1 MRPTGCGE
9 FRGLRSARSRHEGL
23 LPRRGHRAANDSD
36 DGLGATVCTTDA
48 AEMREA
54 TNRIVSGVVWINAPI
69 LDNDVGPFGGREMS
83 GLGRRLGAEGLG
95 TFRRTKL

>member
-1 MRPTGCGE
+1 
-9 FRGLRSARSRHEGL
+9 
-23 LPRRGHRAANDSD
+23 
-36 DGLGATVCTTDA
+36 
-48 AEMREA
+48 MREA